1 MTLLLESLSSF
12 FLYAIVAVFAQNAV
26 FSRALGVSRLV
37 KLVDDV
43 SVSSIIFC
51 GCLCTIQIISAPFA
65 FLFNRYLL
73 SALSWRAVIRPV
85 VMLVCAS
92 IALGIVVVV
101 LGVSKVSWASKVL
114 PVLPMATFNCAILG
128 CLFLTTAQ
136 NFTFAQTMGFSLGSG
151 LGYTLAVMIV
161 TEGQRKIRQRAVP
174 NTFQGLPVTLLYIAV
189 LALAIYGFTG
199 HMAAI

>member
-51 GCLCTIQIISAPFA
+51 GCLCTIQLISAPFS

-73 SALSWRAVIRPV
+73 SALSWRTVIRPV
-85 VMLVCAS
+85 GM
-92 IALGIVVVV
+92 
-101 LGVSKVSWASKVL
+101 
-114 PVLPMATFNCAILG
+114 PG
-128 CLFLTTAQ
+128 CWHIQA
-136 NFTFAQTMGFSLGSG
+136 
-151 LGYTLAVMIV
+151 
-161 TEGQRKIRQRAVP
+161 
-174 NTFQGLPVTLLYIAV
+174 
-189 LALAIYGFTG
+189 
-199 HMAAI
+199 